1 MISPTPTTAIDL
13 TACISLC
20 RYQQPVQLATLTSQ
34 QVDSLAA
41 AGFEESSRTAVKLV
55 GAKVVGS
62 PAANASD
69 HGSALAR
76 FLGLSRLRSVVS
88 HPSGGGKESG
98 VGGGGGRNASG
109 TSVVVAVQ
117 SGGIERP
124 GVPLKAQRAGS
135 RAGSDADSDC
145 DTSEAAKTAAADAA
159 YGKEYF
165 ALCLATKVRCNEI
178 AMHSLAGQHQ
188 QPCRRLHRY

>member
-13 TACISLC
+13 TACILL
-20 RYQQPVQLATLTSQ
+20 RRHQQPVQLVTLSSQ

-41 AGFEESSRTAVKLV
+41 AGFEESSRTAVELI

-62 PAANASD
+62 PAASASD
-69 HGSALAR
+69 DRSALAR
-76 FLGLSRLRSVVS
+76 FLGLSRLHSVVS
-88 HPSGGGKESG
+88 HSSGGGRESG
-98 VGGGGGRNASG
+98 GGGGGRNASG
-109 TSVVVAVQ
+109 TPVAVAVQ
-117 SGGIERP
+117 SGGIGRP

-135 RAGSDADSDC
+135 RAGSDAAFDC
-145 DTSEAAKTAAADAA
+145 DTSEAAKTAAAEAA
-159 YGKEYF
+159 YGKDYF